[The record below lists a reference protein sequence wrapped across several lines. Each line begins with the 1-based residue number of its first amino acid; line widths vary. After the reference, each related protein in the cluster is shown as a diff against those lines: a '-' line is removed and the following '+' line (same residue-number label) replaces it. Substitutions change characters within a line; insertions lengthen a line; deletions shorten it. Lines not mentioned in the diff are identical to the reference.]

1 MPMPSS
7 TRFAGGIRAKIIR
20 SIAVTVVAA
29 QQGCGGDGVG
39 PGPTSRFDP
48 CEIRAAYA
56 FGSSTSGTLTIED
69 CSLADG
75 SYVDYYNVVLSSDVY
90 TFDMTTAGF
99 PAFLVLF
106 SADGSPL
113 AVHNDLGTTPD
124 TAIKAIVPPG
134 TYVIGAG
141 SMPGI
146 TGPYVLKSAP
156 ALPDVGK
163 CEVVF
168 VTKGSHTTQTLS
180 DTDCAANNSHAD
192 EYYIYLAPGKP
203 VTVTMRSS
211 AFDSSLEMY
220 DRLNNLVAS
229 NNNINATTTDAQF
242 TFNARLPGFYRLA
255 ARATSLDAAGSYTL
269 SVQ

>member
-1 MPMPSS
+1 MPSS
-7 TRFAGGIRAKIIR
+7 SRFSGGIRAKLLR
-20 SIAVTVVAA
+20 SVAVIVVAV

-39 PGPTSRFDP
+39 PGPTFATDP
-48 CEIRAAYA
+48 CEARAAYA
-56 FGSSTSGTLTIED
+56 FGSSTSGTLTTED
-69 CSLADG
+69 CLLADG

-90 TFDMTTAGF
+90 AFDMTTAGF
-99 PAFLVLF
+99 PAFLVLY

-156 ALPDVGK
+156 ALPDVGQ

-180 DTDCAANNSHAD
+180 DTDCAANNAHAD

-203 VTVTMRSS
+203 VTVTMRST

-220 DRLNNLVAS
+220 DRRNVPVAS
-229 NNNINATTTDAQF
+229 NNDINSTTSDAQF
-242 TFNARLPGFYRLA
+242 TFNASAAGFYRIA
-255 ARATSLDAAGSYTL
+255 ARATSFEAAGSYTL